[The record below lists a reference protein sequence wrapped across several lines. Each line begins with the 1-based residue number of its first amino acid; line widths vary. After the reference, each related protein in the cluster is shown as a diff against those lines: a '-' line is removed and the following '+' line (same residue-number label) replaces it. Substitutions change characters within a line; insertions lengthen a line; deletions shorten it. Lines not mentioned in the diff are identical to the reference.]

1 MADHVETR
9 HEEIGEDRTL
19 RRHVFG
25 QLTSPIIPP
34 EHT

>member
-19 RRHVFG
+19 RRHVVG
-25 QLTSPIIPP
+25 ELTSTI
-34 EHT
+34 T